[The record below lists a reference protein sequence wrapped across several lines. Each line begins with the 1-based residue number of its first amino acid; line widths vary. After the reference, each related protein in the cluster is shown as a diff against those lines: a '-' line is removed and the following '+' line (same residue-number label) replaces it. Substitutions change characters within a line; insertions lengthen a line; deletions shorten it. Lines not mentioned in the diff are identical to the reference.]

1 MTRTLRPRWVG
12 RIELAIDP
20 DDTFGIRS
28 HSSEDEPSLTSSSS
42 SSRST
47 SRVSSTAP
55 FDAVS
60 ARRAAASS
68 SRSNRVDV
76 SGKKRFIDC
85 EHVYA
90 LMTPAA
96 MLVKSACVAPSHIG
110 PHTTTATRREVS
122 CASARANA
130 RSATVSASP
139 GFKAE
144 GAKLSKLVE
153 VAGPTSDAFVAHA
166 SRTRTPAS
174 TAAPS
179 AARNASIPASVTER
193 IARIA
198 RFRRS
203 AVESTN
209 ASQTAASIR
218 APANADRPDPVW
230 ANSEAPL
237 DPPWDSES
245 LSVVAAARSSRRRT
259 STLRS
264 EAAKVASSARA
275 PSAPAHTAAAA
286 AHTLGSSGDSPANNA
301 HTNAVLNRAV
311 KCAACAASGPGTV
324 HDRKKPAAYSTA
336 EDPYS
341 EVDSVVR
348 SEPRCA
354 LATSNA
360 PATPSRGKPSIAV
373 RRNEPRD
380 TSAALAC
387 ASASASCATLAA
399 APIFEAS
406 DSLDSSAFFAS
417 DSTFALDATWRRA
430 FAPASSAF
438 SSPPACAPKLA
449 QNRTQ
454 SRTGP

>member
-1 MTRTLRPRWVG
+1 MTRTLRPLWVG
-12 RIELAIDP
+12 RIEPTIDP

-28 HSSEDEPSLTSSSS
+28 PSSEDEPSLTSSSS

-55 FDAVS
+55 FAAVS

-68 SRSNRVDV
+68 SRSIRLDV

-110 PHTTTATRREVS
+110 PHTTTATRRDVS

-153 VAGPTSDAFVAHA
+153 VAGPTSDAFSAHA

-230 ANSEAPL
+230 ANSEAL
-237 DPPWDSES
+237 LSPPWDSES
-245 LSVVAAARSSRRRT
+245 PSVVAAARSSRRRT

-341 EVDSVVR
+341 EVDRVVR
-348 SEPRCA
+348 SEPRCV
-354 LATSNA
+354 LATSKA

-417 DSTFALDATWRRA
+417 DSTFALDATCRRA